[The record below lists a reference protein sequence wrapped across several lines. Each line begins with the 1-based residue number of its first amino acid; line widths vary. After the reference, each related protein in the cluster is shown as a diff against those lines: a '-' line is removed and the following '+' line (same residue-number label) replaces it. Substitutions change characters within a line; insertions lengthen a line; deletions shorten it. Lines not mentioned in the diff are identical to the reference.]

1 MSDETSGGITILV
14 VTDPGLPL
22 RRMLAIREDLERRL
36 AERVDGPAT
45 VHVRS
50 ELIETRTDGSLRLA
64 SAARLRREHDGAEI
78 TLVLTEMP
86 RHAQGRLLVAE
97 AFPEHRLA
105 ALFWPTLWSLSP
117 RRRILDIMVE
127 SVEHLGEGLIPA
139 RGRMPTRRSTSPG
152 APVWERD
159 AARGVIALRARP
171 VIGQVRT
178 VLGMVVTNAP
188 WATVRKLSS
197 ALAAASAAGAFGI
210 FYSSIWQMSAAL
222 STPRLLLIGL
232 LAMTLMVGWLVVGNR
247 LWDRP
252 VHEDGGGPA
261 ALYNVSTLLTL
272 FLCVL
277 ALYVALVVLILLAGL
292 VVIAPSFMAQ
302 VLGEPATFSHYMG
315 VAWLSAALGVV
326 AGGLGASFDSETD
339 LRQLTH
345 ASRER
350 QRERSEDG
358 PDDRAERED
367 RDEREDAAG

>member
-1 MSDETSGGITILV
+1 MSDQTSGGITILV

-105 ALFWPTLWSLSP
+105 ALFWPTLWSLST

-159 AARGVIALRARP
+159 ASRGVIALRARP
-171 VIGQVRT
+171 VIGPVRT

-222 STPRLLLIGL
+222 STPRLLFIGL
-232 LAMTLMVGWLVVGNR
+232 LAMTLMVAWLVVGNR
-247 LWDRP
+247 LWDQP
-252 VHEDGGGPA
+252 LHEDGGGAA
-261 ALYNVSTLLTL
+261 ALYNVSTVLTL

-315 VAWLSAALGVV
+315 VAWLSAAMGVV

-358 PDDRAERED
+358 PAD
-367 RDEREDAAG
+367 RDEREGPAG